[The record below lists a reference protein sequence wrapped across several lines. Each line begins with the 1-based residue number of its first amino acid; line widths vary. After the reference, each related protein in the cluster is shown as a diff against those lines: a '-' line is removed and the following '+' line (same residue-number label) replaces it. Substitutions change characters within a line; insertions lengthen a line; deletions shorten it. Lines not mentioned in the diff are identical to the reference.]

1 MNVRGLTT
9 VRLATAAG
17 VATMGLLL
25 VACGNNAKPLAGGGG
40 ELPTAVPTVT
50 PTGGTPTA
58 GTPTEPPATPT
69 VQPVD
74 EPSKTPSA
82 KPTGRPT
89 ARPTATPTKPP
100 FRITTSMLLTGSE
113 LAKGDPSRKWRATSQ
128 TPSTPICGTASTRGA
143 GVQGTLRRHF
153 TDELDASGGQWLTR
167 YADAKAARAAYNQ
180 IVATIKSCKAFKPS
194 ETHARKL
201 TENRSLAVGDGTRII
216 RWYDY
221 PLPSDPGSEDGGFPY
236 AVTLEGSVVSVLSFG
251 EMGQG
256 IKPPNFERVA
266 RSAAAHL
273 S

>member
-1 MNVRGLTT
+1 MNVRGLKTM
-9 VRLATAAG
+9 RLATAAG

-25 VACGNNAKPLAGGGG
+25 VACGNDQKPAAGGGG
-40 ELPTAVPTVT
+40 LPTAGSPT
-50 PTGGTPTA
+50 TA
-58 GTPTEPPATPT
+58 GTPTQPPATPT
-69 VQPVD
+69 AEPTETPSD
-74 EPSKTPSA
+74 EPSATPTQ
-82 KPTGRPT
+82 KPTVRPTGRP
-89 ARPTATPTKPP
+89 APTKPP

-113 LAKGDPSRKWRATSQ
+113 MAKGDPSRKWRATSQ
-128 TPSTPICGTASTRGA
+128 TPSAPICGTASTRGA
-143 GVQGTLRRHF
+143 GVQGSLRRHF

-167 YADAKAARAAYNQ
+167 YADAKAARAAYDQ

-201 TENRSLAVGDGTRII
+201 TENRTLAVGDGTRII

-221 PLPSDPGSEDGGFPY
+221 PLPSDAGSEDGGFPY
-236 AVTLEGSVVSVLSFG
+236 AVTLKGSVVSVLSFG

-256 IKPPNFERVA
+256 IKPANFERIA